1 MNKRQK
7 KKKEIEKSIAE
18 INRSLKI
25 INQEILDIEIVES
38 RNCLATNKEFS
49 SIKKAIVDQQELTHA
64 LAEALAE
71 LQDYVL
77 NNLTNKMPFWQFW
90 K

>member
-7 KKKEIEKSIAE
+7 KKKEIEKAIAE
-18 INRSLKI
+18 INRSLKV
-25 INQEILDIEIVES
+25 INKEILDLEIVES

-49 SIKKAIVDQQELTHA
+49 SIRKAIVDQQELTQA
-64 LAEALAE
+64 LSETLAE

-77 NNLTNKMPFWQFW
+77 NDLTNKRPFWHFW

>member
-7 KKKEIEKSIAE
+7 KKKEIEKAIAE
-18 INRSLKI
+18 INRSLKD
-25 INQEILDIEIVES
+25 INKEILDLEIVES

-49 SIKKAIVDQQELTHA
+49 SIRKAIVDQQELTQA
-64 LAEALAE
+64 LSEALAE

-77 NNLTNKMPFWQFW
+77 NDLTNKRPFWQIW

>member
-7 KKKEIEKSIAE
+7 KKKEIEKAIAE
-18 INRSLKI
+18 INRSLKV
-25 INQEILDIEIVES
+25 INKEILDLEIVES

-49 SIKKAIVDQQELTHA
+49 SIRKAIVDQQELTQA
-64 LAEALAE
+64 LSEALAE

-77 NNLTNKMPFWQFW
+77 NDLTNKRPFWQIW

>member
-7 KKKEIEKSIAE
+7 KKKEIEKSIAK

-77 NNLTNKMPFWQFW
+77 NDLTNKRPFWQFW

>member
-7 KKKEIEKSIAE
+7 KKKDIEKSIAE

-77 NNLTNKMPFWQFW
+77 NDLTNKRPFWPFW

>member
-7 KKKEIEKSIAE
+7 KKKDIEKSIAE

-49 SIKKAIVDQQELTHA
+49 SIKKAIVDQQELTYA
-64 LAEALAE
+64 LSEALAE

-77 NNLTNKMPFWQFW
+77 NDLTNKRPFWQFW

>member
-7 KKKEIEKSIAE
+7 KKKEIEKAIAE
-18 INRSLKI
+18 INRSLKV
-25 INQEILDIEIVES
+25 INKEILDLEIVES

-49 SIKKAIVDQQELTHA
+49 NIRKAIVDQQDLTQA

-77 NNLTNKMPFWQFW
+77 NDLTNKRPIWQFW

>member
-7 KKKEIEKSIAE
+7 KKKEIEKAIAE
-18 INRSLKI
+18 INRSLKV
-25 INQEILDIEIVES
+25 INKEILDLEIVES

-49 SIKKAIVDQQELTHA
+49 SIRKAIVDQQELTQA
-64 LAEALAE
+64 LSEALAE

-77 NNLTNKMPFWQFW
+77 NDLTNKRPIWQFW

>member
-7 KKKEIEKSIAE
+7 KKKEIEKAIAE
-18 INRSLKI
+18 INRSLKV
-25 INQEILDIEIVES
+25 INKEILDLEIVES

-49 SIKKAIVDQQELTHA
+49 SIRKAIVDQQDLTQA

-77 NNLTNKMPFWQFW
+77 NDLTNKRPFWLFW

>member
-7 KKKEIEKSIAE
+7 KKKEIEKAIAE
-18 INRSLKI
+18 INRSLKV
-25 INQEILDIEIVES
+25 INKEILDLEIVES

-49 SIKKAIVDQQELTHA
+49 SIRKAIVDQQDLTQA

-77 NNLTNKMPFWQFW
+77 NDLTNKRPFWQFW

>member
-77 NNLTNKMPFWQFW
+77 NDLTNKRPFWQFW

>member
-7 KKKEIEKSIAE
+7 KKKEIEKAIAE
-18 INRSLKI
+18 INQSLKV
-25 INQEILDIEIVES
+25 INKEILDLEIVES

-49 SIKKAIVDQQELTHA
+49 SIRKAIVDQQELTQA
-64 LAEALAE
+64 LSEALAE

-77 NNLTNKMPFWQFW
+77 NDLTNKRPIWQFW

>member
-7 KKKEIEKSIAE
+7 KKKEIEKAIAE
-18 INRSLKI
+18 INRSLKV
-25 INQEILDIEIVES
+25 INKEILDLEIVES

-49 SIKKAIVDQQELTHA
+49 SIRKAIVDQQDLTQA

-77 NNLTNKMPFWQFW
+77 NDLTNRRPIWPFW